1 MKTIRIIAA
10 CLLLTGAWTAAAP
23 AAAQAFIGFGAGKSD
38 YDSGN
43 MIPDLITSGS
53 VDGKDT
59 GYKIFGGYQFNPYFA
74 VEVAYVDLGKATY
87 SGTFADP
94 VFGPLA
100 VTGGTLETWGLNASA
115 VGILPLGAAFELFGK
130 LGIMGWESKARDT
143 TGGAPFSGEADG
155 GDISFGVGMAAHL
168 TRNVG
173 IRLEWERFKAVD
185 DIDLV
190 SAGLV
195 FKF

>member
-1 MKTIRIIAA
+1 MKAIRIITA
-10 CLLLTGAWTAAAP
+10 CLLLTGAWMAAAP
-23 AAAQAFIGFGAGKSD
+23 AAAQAYIGFGAGKSD

-59 GYKIFGGYQFNPYFA
+59 GYKLFGGFQFNRHFA
-74 VEVAYVDLGKATY
+74 VELAYVDLGTAGY
-87 SGTFADP
+87 SGNF
-94 VFGPLA
+94 FGAP
-100 VTGGTLETWGLNASA
+100 VTGGSLETWGLNASA
-115 VGILPLGAAFELFGK
+115 VGIVPLGASFDLFGK
-130 LGIMGWESKARDT
+130 LGIFGWESKARDT
-143 TGGAPFSGEADG
+143 TAGVPFSGEADG
-155 GDISFGVGMAAHL
+155 GDLSFGVGLAYHF

-173 IRLEWERFKAVD
+173 VRVEWERFKAVD